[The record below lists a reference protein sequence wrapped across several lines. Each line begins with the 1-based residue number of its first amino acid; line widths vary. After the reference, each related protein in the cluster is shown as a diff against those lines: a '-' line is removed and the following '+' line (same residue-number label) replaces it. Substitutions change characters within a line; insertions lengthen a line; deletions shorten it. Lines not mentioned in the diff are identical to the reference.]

1 MSNLETAVEK
11 LREEEAK
18 LTKYLHSDEMKGTN
32 NQVFFYL
39 SGFRKA
45 VQEME
50 YQLKVEKGTN
60 LW

>member
-11 LREEEAK
+11 LREFEA
-18 LTKYLHSDEMKGTN
+18 
-32 NQVFFYL
+32 NQKKHLANASAGEQGAVYFYL
-39 SGFRKA
+39 DGIKKA
-45 VQEME
+45 RQEME